1 MNKAQLIDAI
11 AQHADISKLKAGET
25 LDAFVA
31 AVTNA
36 LKHGDTVTLV
46 GFGSFSTAQRA
57 ARTGRNP
64 KTGKEI
70 KIEATTT
77 PKFKAGKALKEVVS
91 GKVKTIAIKK
101 KAVVKAVAKPVA
113 KAAVKKPVAK
123 KK

>member
-11 AQHADISKLKAGET
+11 AHQADISKLKAGET

-31 AVTNA
+31 AVTKA
-36 LKHGDTVTLV
+36 LKGGDTVTLV
-46 GFGSFSTAQRA
+46 GFGSFSTAKRA
-57 ARTGRNP
+57 ARIGRNP

-91 GKVKTIAIKK
+91 GKVKI
-101 KAVVKAVAKPVA
+101 VAA
-113 KAAVKKPVAK
+113 KKPVAK
-123 KK
+123 VATASKALVKKPIAKKK

>member
-11 AQHADISKLKAGET
+11 AQQADISKLKAGET
-25 LDAFVA
+25 LDAFVV
-31 AVTNA
+31 AVTKA
-36 LKHGDTVTLV
+36 LKDGDTVTLV

-57 ARTGRNP
+57 ARIGRNP

-77 PKFKAGKALKEVVS
+77 PKFKAGKALREVVS
-91 GKVKTIAIKK
+91 GKVKIVAAKK
-101 KAVVKAVAKPVA
+101 PVVKAVAATKSVA
-113 KAAVKKPVAK
+113 KKPVAK